1 MKNSYNNYAY
11 NNHQKT
17 SNIEDELSE
26 KVKEKIITILLSKNL
41 LEYNKSKSLDTLIDV
56 KKYMAKLYSENKI
69 TLNEFIEI
77 GVRSGGMKLGNYLV
91 LKGYISKETLNEAL
105 SIQKQEKN
113 KRSLGEI
120 LLEEKTLYNTKEE
133 ELTFPQ
139 LNEAL
144 EALGIR
150 RLGEYL
156 ANKGIIKYEQISYYL
171 DQQKNKKIPFGKLLV
186 QDGKISQ
193 KKLNTILTELGLE
206 VHMDELSIDEEID
219 YGNYAYVGTHIWG

>member
-77 GVRSGGMKLGNYLV
+77 
-91 LKGYISKETLNEAL
+91 
-105 SIQKQEKN
+105 
-113 KRSLGEI
+113 
-120 LLEEKTLYNTKEE
+120 
-133 ELTFPQ
+133 
-139 LNEAL
+139 
-144 EALGIR
+144 
-150 RLGEYL
+150 
-156 ANKGIIKYEQISYYL
+156 
-171 DQQKNKKIPFGKLLV
+171 
-186 QDGKISQ
+186 
-193 KKLNTILTELGLE
+193 
-206 VHMDELSIDEEID
+206 
-219 YGNYAYVGTHIWG
+219 